1 MFTRMIMIMMTIRFM
16 ITVPIIIMLFSY
28 YSDDY
33 SEGNDINI
41 NGDKNQNDNQD
52 DNFDYH

>member
-16 ITVPIIIMLFSY
+16 ITVPIINMLFSY
-28 YSDDY
+28 YSDNY

-41 NGDKNQNDNQD
+41 NGDKNQNDNED
-52 DNFDYH
+52 DNFNYH